1 MGRVQEVVTPDIAGI
16 EAPDQVDWAATY
28 AAQRDRLMG
37 LAFVILRD
45 RNDAA
50 DAVQVAF
57 EKALRHQDRLHEGIG
72 PEAWLARI
80 TCNEAIS
87 LARRR
92 RIRRWIAVGEV
103 DDGVS
108 QEGAVVDR
116 MLVENA
122 LRRLRP
128 KHRAVI
134 ALHYLYGY
142 AVDDVASILSIPSG
156 TVNSR
161 LHHARETLRGI
172 LARQHQES

>member
-1 MGRVQEVVTPDIAGI
+1 MGRVQEVVTPHIANI

-50 DAVQVAF
+50 DAVQLAF
-57 EKALRHQDRLHEGIG
+57 EKALRHQDRLREGIG

-92 RIRRWIAVGEV
+92 RVRRWTAFGEV

-116 MLVENA
+116 MLVEHA
-122 LRRLRP
+122 LRRLHP
-128 KHRAVI
+128 KHRAVV
-134 ALHYLYGY
+134 ALHYLYGFGI
-142 AVDDVASILSIPSG
+142 DEVASILSIPSG
-156 TVNSR
+156 TVSSR

-172 LARQHQES
+172 LAAQHDEP

>member
-1 MGRVQEVVTPDIAGI
+1 MGRVQEVVTPQIGKV
-16 EAPDQVDWAATY
+16 EAHQAVDWAATY
-28 AAQRDRLMG
+28 ATQRDRLMG

-50 DAVQVAF
+50 DVVQVAF
-57 EKALRHQDRLHEGIG
+57 EKALRHQDRLREGIG

-80 TCNEAIS
+80 TCNEAVS

-92 RIRRWIAVGEV
+92 RVRRWTPFGEG

-122 LRRLRP
+122 LRRLDP
-128 KHRAVI
+128 KHRAVV
-134 ALHYLYGY
+134 ALHYLHGHG
-142 AVDDVASILSIPSG
+142 VDEVASILLIPSG

-161 LHHARETLRGI
+161 LHHARETLRVI
-172 LARQHQES
+172 LARQHYES